1 VRRAIPLFET
11 RPVVAKALLV
21 FAGPILFGLLCG
33 FLLGHSKTAYLLA
46 SLLTIPGAF
55 LAGYEHAG
63 ASDGADRGVIG
74 GALFG
79 EFILVGHYID
89 GSAAMAS
96 LPHPAGVL
104 VVFTALI
111 GTLLG
116 AFGGYVRGIAE
127 ARAPAA

>member
-1 VRRAIPLFET
+1 MRRAIPLFET
-11 RPVVAKALLV
+11 RPALGQALVVFV
-21 FAGPILFGLLCG
+21 GPILVGLLCG
-33 FLLGHSKTAYLLA
+33 FLLGHSKVAYLLV

-55 LAGYEHAG
+55 LAGFEHAG
-63 ASDGADRGVIG
+63 PSDGADRGLIG

-79 EFILVGHYID
+79 EFILLGHQID
-89 GSAAMAS
+89 GSAATAS

-116 AFGGYVRGIAE
+116 AFGGAMRARAE
-127 ARAPAA
+127 ALAAAE